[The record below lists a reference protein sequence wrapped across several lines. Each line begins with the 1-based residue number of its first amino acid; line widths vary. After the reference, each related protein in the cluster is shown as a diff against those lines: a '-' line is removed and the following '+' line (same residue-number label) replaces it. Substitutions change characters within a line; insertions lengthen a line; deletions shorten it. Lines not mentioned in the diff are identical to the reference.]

1 MTSLY
6 RSRGVYAAQSF
17 VAGCDGGENRD
28 TGGENRDMDLLTI
41 KVTAIRDAYNVAARR
56 RVSDATTICDRCQ
69 DAREPVVAKLEIVT
83 VEKAWTLCARCLKE
97 MPQGLHLA

>member
-1 MTSLY
+1 
-6 RSRGVYAAQSF
+6 
-17 VAGCDGGENRD
+17 
-28 TGGENRDMDLLTI
+28 MDLLTI